1 MIYHHR
7 SIKIILKKTNER
19 LMFCIWNKYMTWFFF
34 SFIKTANGGKK
45 SILTGNC
52 QRICL
57 SDNSFFVVRVVK
69 ILLVLTISVPCFDSK
84 IVFCFSTEAKFKKS
98 PENATVEEDQRH
110 LFHCNTERIKGC
122 TRNQMKIKWF
132 HNGIKLTK
140 RGSNFKIKKQGTT
153 LLFDNIKVENRGEY
167 YCSVSCKNKKFI
179 IRGTSPKAYL
189 QVEGI
194 LYCVHT

>member
-1 MIYHHR
+1 M
-7 SIKIILKKTNER
+7 SKNLFN
-19 LMFCIWNKYMTWFFF
+19 NFFYCESSKNF
-34 SFIKTANGGKK
+34 
-45 SILTGNC
+45 
-52 QRICL
+52 
-57 SDNSFFVVRVVK
+57 
-69 ILLVLTISVPCFDSK
+69 ISVDHICTILGLKDCIF
-84 IVFCFSTEAKFKKS
+84 FSTEAKFKKS

-167 YCSVSCKNKKFI
+167 YCSVSCKTKKFI

-189 QVEGI
+189 QVEGTI
-194 LYCVHT
+194 YYVHTSLYHSFIKQITMTCLSLC